1 MASNA
6 PILECPGS
14 ELASLLSPIT
24 PTTFVRE
31 YWAKKPLFVKGFR
44 DKYKGLFSREAFVRA
59 LSAPG
64 PAPEDF
70 LHASFDKG
78 KGSTSSKAPEEWA
91 SASFKAN
98 LDEAMPLFK
107 AGATLCVT
115 LLETRVPALAPLL
128 GAVKRQLGYPGN
140 VHFNAY
146 LSPPGVGFNWHF
158 DGRIASTL
166 QIEGSKR
173 WRFSNRPA
181 VPWPRSNGALRADGT
196 GQYTDPFVQQ
206 LESIGFWQAG
216 QEYRGIPFDEKD
228 TTEVVLEP
236 GDLLILP
243 AGVWHDACAGDG
255 GSLALNLSFSAISYT
270 LLARNLLDAL
280 LTPDP
285 AWRAP
290 PPLLPVPG
298 GAPGEVDPNGIAE
311 VKAQLTAAADAL
323 RALAGD
329 SAAVV
334 RLWGSFVQNPN
345 PGFPVPP
352 SPPLASSSPVSPRD
366 RLRVRADGNFYPRLA
381 DGGARLCIAV
391 GTSGAV
397 EVIEEAVPF
406 VQRLLSEKEF
416 TANDC
421 RDWKGDGGRFDW
433 SDIEMMLTKLKNDG
447 LIEAVPGD
455 GPVL

>member
-1 MASNA
+1 MTSNA
-6 PILECPGS
+6 PLLDAVGS
-14 ELASLLSPIT
+14 ELSALLSPIT
-24 PTTFVRE
+24 PATFVRE
-31 YWAKKPLFVKGFR
+31 YWAKKPLYVKGFP
-44 DKYKGLFSREAFVRA
+44 DKYKGLFSREVFVRA

-78 KGSTSSKAPEEWA
+78 KGSTASKAADEWA
-91 SASFKAN
+91 SSTFKAN
-98 LDEAMPLFK
+98 PEEAMPLFK

-115 LLETRVPALAPLL
+115 LMETRVPALAPIV
-128 GAVKRQLGYPGN
+128 GAIKRQLGYPGN

-166 QIEGSKR
+166 QIEGTKR

-196 GQYTDPFVQQ
+196 GQYTDPLVQQ

-216 QEYRGIPFDEKD
+216 EEYRGIPFDEND

-236 GDLLILP
+236 GNLLILP

-255 GSLALNLSFSAISYT
+255 GSLALNLSFSPISYT

-290 PPLLPVPG
+290 PPLLPLPG
-298 GAPGEVDPNGIAE
+298 GAPGEVDPSGIAE
-311 VKAQLTAAADAL
+311 VKAQLAAAADAL

-345 PGFPVPP
+345 PGFPPLP
-352 SPPLASSSPVSPRD
+352 SPPAASSGPVFPEK
-366 RLRVRADGNFYPRLA
+366 RLRVRADGNFYVRLA
-381 DGGARLCIAV
+381 DGGSRLCIAV
-391 GTSGAV
+391 GTGGAV

-406 VQRLLSEKEF
+406 VQRLLAEKEF

-421 RDWKGDGGRFDW
+421 RAWRDDGNRFDW
-433 SDIEMMLTKLKNDG
+433 RDIEMMLTKLENDG
-447 LIEAVPGD
+447 LIEEVPGR
-455 GPVL
+455 